1 MPFPETR
8 LCSSIT
14 TRACLWHPLARVVWP
29 RLTSCQAHAS
39 QSRGDKV
46 GKCLLHRAWQP
57 SRIDI
62 FFLLV
67 ISTVMIRKSCIRQ
80 VAWVTNSY
88 FDPSDAWRLINEL
101 TLSGFVTAVFPS
113 HLIQFPFSG
122 MPGTGWLSACFH
134 LTAQFSPLSLFSELS
149 SFVSPSPA
157 VDLNFHDVIVLAH
170 SGHVAESSWM
180 SRMRHLVIRLC
191 RVILIK
197 KTTTFNSRI
206 VLPPWEFRIIVN

>member
-80 VAWVTNSY
+80 VAWVTNNY

-134 LTAQFSPLSLFSELS
+134 LNAQFSPLSLFSELS

-157 VDLNFHDVIVLAH
+157 VDLLFPWRNCLG
-170 SGHVAESSWM
+170 SQWTC
-180 SRMRHLVIRLC
+180 C
-191 RVILIK
+191 RVELDVKNETFSNSIMPRNFDKKK
-197 KTTTFNSRI
+197 KTRLI
-206 VLPPWEFRIIVN
+206 HV